1 MEFGRVPGTPNHG
14 SSLAMRSQRT
24 PGSRQRNR
32 SGSQAGSPCGL
43 SRLNQSPCMTPS
55 RRDIPASGFVSQLAS
70 MASPH
75 SVCATPTVRS
85 VAASSDRSP
94 ISMRVRTLFAGLPI
108 NKKYTLCEQ
117 IGEGTFS
124 TVYLAE
130 NAKTKAQLAL
140 KHLVPTSK
148 PARIL
153 MEAKC
158 MKRAEGHHNVVRL
171 VGVWR
176 IGGDVILAMP
186 YTNHCKFIDLVAK
199 VELEEVKLYIANLLS
214 ALEHIHKLGIIHRD
228 IKPSNFLYDRQKKK
242 FSLVDFGLAQDAEEL
257 QLQVGGRGN
266 KRKLSPSSDVVTKK
280 ARAPLTE
287 TSSNVQSRS
296 PRARILREHKSP
308 GLRRSPRKMIN
319 LGEVAMGELKQ
330 GIVASPNSSSIATI
344 ADLPKRLNFGGVT
357 PKKNPSNPNTPVR
370 CSPRKI
376 TLTNKGGIST
386 LKIANNSIISPDIST
401 PSPSL
406 TRSPSFSLLDPSG
419 GQQSQPTDIVGRTPM
434 LRASMTSLCSSMIP
448 RNDVSISP
456 SSPVGVSCTCP
467 GQLFVCR
474 TCLSLPHLHAA
485 RAGTPGFRPP
495 EVLLKCKS
503 QTVAVDMW
511 AAGVILLSILSRSY
525 PFFRS
530 PDDMTALAELISLFG
545 TDAMKNVAKRYN
557 RRIVASH
564 LKEGC
569 DLGQV
574 CKDLG
579 ERAAPG
585 ESPPPCL
592 VTQEAVD
599 LLLRLLDI
607 DHQERVTA
615 TVALSHSFLKGVP
628 H

>member
-14 SSLAMRSQRT
+14 SSLAMRVQRT
-24 PGSRQRNR
+24 PGSRHRNR
-32 SGSQAGSPCGL
+32 SGSQAGSPSGL
-43 SRLNQSPCMTPS
+43 SRVNQSPCMTPS

-85 VAASSDRSP
+85 VAASGDRSP

-130 NAKTKAQLAL
+130 NPRTKSQLAL

-158 MKRAEGHHNVVRL
+158 MKRAEGHHNVVQL

-186 YTNHCKFIDLVAK
+186 YLNHCKFIDLVAK

-287 TSSNVQSRS
+287 NSSNVQSRS

-319 LGEVAMGELKQ
+319 LGEVAMSELKQ
-330 GIVASPNSSSIATI
+330 GTVASPLNSSIATI

-357 PKKNPSNPNTPVR
+357 PKKNSNPSTPVR
-370 CSPRKI
+370 CSPRKL

-386 LKIANNSIISPDIST
+386 LKIANNSIISPDLST

-406 TRSPSFSLLDPSG
+406 TRSPSFSLLEPSG

-434 LRASMTSLCSSMIP
+434 LRASMTSHCSSVLP
-448 RNDVSISP
+448 RHEVSISP
-456 SSPVGVSCTCP
+456 ASPVGVACTCP

-545 TDAMKNVAKRYN
+545 TDAIKNVAKRYN

-579 ERAAPG
+579 ERAAQG
-585 ESPPPCL
+585 ETPPPCL

-599 LLLRLLDI
+599 LLLRLLDV

-615 TVALSHSFLKGVP
+615 SNALSHSFLKGVP

>member
-1 MEFGRVPGTPNHG
+1 
-14 SSLAMRSQRT
+14 
-24 PGSRQRNR
+24 
-32 SGSQAGSPCGL
+32 
-43 SRLNQSPCMTPS
+43 MTPS

-85 VAASSDRSP
+85 VAASSDRNGIKFCHILNSKNSFSLFSPFQFLLLARSYKYLVGFVEVAELFTHVRSP

-257 QLQVGGRGN
+257 QLQVGGRGY

-287 TSSNVQSRS
+287 TSSNVQGRS

-330 GIVASPNSSSIATI
+330 EQKWKLIFPNK
-344 ADLPKRLNFGGVT
+344 LK
-357 PKKNPSNPNTPVR
+357 
-370 CSPRKI
+370 PRDNIFYII
-376 TLTNKGGIST
+376 TFYTK
-386 LKIANNSIISPDIST
+386 
-401 PSPSL
+401 
-406 TRSPSFSLLDPSG
+406 
-419 GQQSQPTDIVGRTPM
+419 
-434 LRASMTSLCSSMIP
+434 
-448 RNDVSISP
+448 
-456 SSPVGVSCTCP
+456 
-467 GQLFVCR
+467 
-474 TCLSLPHLHAA
+474 
-485 RAGTPGFRPP
+485 
-495 EVLLKCKS
+495 
-503 QTVAVDMW
+503 
-511 AAGVILLSILSRSY
+511 
-525 PFFRS
+525 
-530 PDDMTALAELISLFG
+530 
-545 TDAMKNVAKRYN
+545 
-557 RRIVASH
+557 
-564 LKEGC
+564 
-569 DLGQV
+569 
-574 CKDLG
+574 
-579 ERAAPG
+579 
-585 ESPPPCL
+585 
-592 VTQEAVD
+592 
-599 LLLRLLDI
+599 
-607 DHQERVTA
+607 
-615 TVALSHSFLKGVP
+615 
-628 H
+628 